1 LPITGE
7 LQEAASKYGR
17 KYGWLSG
24 PSRSRAPDT
33 ISNSLCRTSSASPIY
48 SRLAGYEDTND
59 AEQLAEDPTFRILAA
74 RERRETG
81 VALTSAL
88 NWFATDVLAEERNYE
103 GLGRLN
109 TALIEHTATRSPTR
123 RVILDIDSDRA
134 RIYVRSE

>member
-1 LPITGE
+1 MPITGE

-59 AEQLAEDPTFRILAA
+59 AERLAEDPTFRILAA

-88 NWFATDVLAEERNYE
+88 HWFATDVRGGAEIRRAWSPQHRVDRTH
-103 GLGRLN
+103 GDVI
-109 TALIEHTATRSPTR
+109 TAPAGDPRYR
-123 RVILDIDSDRA
+123 
-134 RIYVRSE
+134 

>member
-1 LPITGE
+1 MPITGE

-24 PSRSRAPDT
+24 PSRSGAPDT

-59 AEQLAEDPTFRILAA
+59 AERLAEDPTLRILGA

-81 VALTSAL
+81 VALTSEL
-88 NWFATDVLAEERNYE
+88 HWFETDVLAEERN
-103 GLGRLN
+103 
-109 TALIEHTATRSPTR
+109 
-123 RVILDIDSDRA
+123 
-134 RIYVRSE
+134 